1 LEPTSTTGPYARGG
15 SPTTKLSER
24 SETAGS
30 ASFTAAF
37 AIALLIQS
45 KWPGQFQSPPPLDIW
60 SRGMSPH
67 LVARSARS
75 AGRGGIKAVPQQPSY
90 PGPMGEDLKSD
101 SPSPAPAGEG
111 LGAGREKSLGIPP
124 NS

>member
-1 LEPTSTTGPYARGG
+1 MEPTSTTGLYARGG

-67 LVARSARS
+67 PVGRSARS
-75 AGRGGIKAVPQQPSY
+75 AGWANQSSPVTTL
-90 PGPMGEDLKSD
+90 GPPLKTEEDLESD
-101 SPSPAPAGEG
+101 
-111 LGAGREKSLGIPP
+111 PP
-124 NS
+124 LPR